1 MRLLRTRLTLR
12 MSCRDSL
19 RNYGKLQ
26 RGEGRE
32 AQCHHYMN
40 NHVRAKEENEEQTR
54 KSIQL
59 RAKVICVIG
68 YGCRVARQYSR
79 SSSASDIGSVLGL
92 FLKPTMFPL
101 KSSGSMTHGCVK
113 FPKSTNCLVQV
124 KFACQRHVSPQP
136 QPPYMLGKGTSPDY
150 QAWKAPNPE
159 SRSSG
164 SPSGER

>member
-1 MRLLRTRLTLR
+1 
-12 MSCRDSL
+12 MSRCNSL
-19 RNYGKLQ
+19 RDDRKLKM
-26 RGEGRE
+26 GEGRE
-32 AQCHHYMN
+32 ARRHHHMN
-40 NHVRAKEENEEQTR
+40 NNVRVKVENEEQTR

-79 SSSASDIGSVLGL
+79 SSFASDIGSVLGL
-92 FLKPTMFPL
+92 FLKPTMLPL
-101 KSSGSMTHGCVK
+101 KSFGSMTHGCVK

-136 QPPYMLGKGTSPDY
+136 QSSYMLGKGTSPDY
-150 QAWKAPNPE
+150 RAWRAPNLE
-159 SRSSG
+159 SRSRG